1 MIYQH
6 VSRDRDE
13 AMLPRWEQLSQRP
26 GRAPADRDRART
38 GRAAGVRLP
47 DLVTVASDYDSE
59 LGFWV
64 GAGEGNRTLM
74 TSLEG
79 WGSTIELRPQGG
91 CHA

>member
-6 VSRDRDE
+6 VSRDWDQAIAA
-13 AMLPRWEQLSQRP
+13 AMGTALSAARKGARRPRS
-26 GRAPADRDRART
+26 GTHRAR
-38 GRAAGVRLP
+38 GVRLP

-59 LGFWV
+59 LRFWV